1 MTTETGT
8 TAIPRGTAHLEDEE
22 IAGPTGIAADG
33 SRWRV
38 RTASEEKSDPASV
51 LNRAQADEP
60 VFILRAV
67 DGLATR
73 VITFYQL
80 QLQVFFGR
88 EMPKAAAV
96 VAVAQA
102 MKGWPERKPPALFSD
117 KAPRTRTASEELGD
131 PDSVL
136 NRAAPD
142 EPVFVIVASDPL
154 AANTVLYYLQ
164 EGLTSGMHHERLD
177 GVLDAF
183 RRLRAWRPAAARPA
197 ATPQPQLSAG
207 SAQAAEQES
216 DKAGGLTGQGSSTV
230 GGDTF
235 VHVAPDHSGSFR
247 VTELA
252 DEQVRVKVER
262 IDDRDVKRGLDLRE
276 FVMSRE
282 MVDRDGIVPGAIL
295 LFDRIGIRK
304 IEGGKGTIICP
315 RLSDREKPEEQGAGN
330 AESAENPDAGPV
342 AGPEGAGTNGAMS
355 PARAS
360 AGE

>member
-8 TAIPRGTAHLEDEE
+8 TELPPGSAHLEDEE
-22 IAGPTGIAADG
+22 VAGPTGIAPDG

-117 KAPRTRTASEELGD
+117 KAPRTRTASEELSD

-183 RRLRAWRPAAARPA
+183 RRLRAWRPPTARQAAAA
-197 ATPQPQLSAG
+197 QPQPSAG
-207 SAQAAEQES
+207 HEEAVGLENGEPGGQA
-216 DKAGGLTGQGSSTV
+216 

-235 VHVAPDHSGSFR
+235 VLEPPDRSGSFR
-247 VTELA
+247 VTALA

-262 IDDRDVKRGLDLRE
+262 IDDKDVKRGLDLRE
-276 FVMSRE
+276 FVMPRE
-282 MVDRDGIVPGAIL
+282 ILDRDGIGPGAIL
-295 LFDRIGIRK
+295 LFDRIGIRQ
-304 IEGGKGTIICP
+304 IEGSKGKIICP
-315 RLSDREKPEEQGAGN
+315 RMSDREKPDDKISEAPVEADP
-330 AESAENPDAGPV
+330 ASDAP
-342 AGPEGAGTNGAMS
+342 PS
-355 PARAS
+355 RAS

>member
-1 MTTETGT
+1 MSTVTGT
-8 TAIPRGTAHLEDEE
+8 AALPPGSAHLEDEE

-38 RTASEEKSDPASV
+38 RTASEEKRDPASV
-51 LNRAQADEP
+51 LNRAHPDEP

-88 EMPKAAAV
+88 ELPKAAAV

-117 KAPRTRTASEELGD
+117 KAPRTRTASQELND

-136 NRAAPD
+136 NRASPD

-164 EGLTSGMHHERLD
+164 EGLTAGMHHERLD

-183 RRLRAWRPAAARPA
+183 RKLRAWRPPTERPA
-197 ATPQPQLSAG
+197 SAVQPQLPAGESQTTDQSAVPAAD
-207 SAQAAEQES
+207 AQH
-216 DKAGGLTGQGSSTV
+216 AGGADS
-230 GGDTF
+230 F
-235 VHVAPDHSGSFR
+235 VLPAPDRSGSYR
-247 VTELA
+247 VTALG

-262 IDDRDVKRGLDLRE
+262 IDAKEVKRGLDLRE
-276 FVMSRE
+276 FVLPRE
-282 MVDRDGIVPGAIL
+282 IVDRDGIGPGAVL
-295 LFDRIGIRK
+295 LFDRIGIRQIDGSKGK
-304 IEGGKGTIICP
+304 IVCP
-315 RLSDREKPEEQGAGN
+315 RMSDREQPEGQGTGDGTDSKEAGN
-330 AESAENPDAGPV
+330 AGETAPTPAN
-342 AGPEGAGTNGAMS
+342 EGK
-355 PARAS
+355 
-360 AGE
+360 